1 MQDRNF
7 HIRISPEVINRKK
20 FLVNYNSVTISPTLS
35 ADPCCNITTTT
46 TTTRLTGLTYTYS
59 SMTQILSGGTDGTSL
74 LTGLT
79 IPIMLTETATDM
91 GYYSVFDGLILQKD
105 ILTNFIFSGDPTNP
119 SKTLYLYNTS
129 DNEFKKYLEFSNYQI
144 DWGDNTPLT
153 TISPYTS
160 TPYIHTYSTPG
171 EFTVSMSGLSPWSY
185 NIVQKTVYVPFTG
198 VTVDNLNG
206 TAYFIPLGGSW
217 SGTPL
222 SYDYIFSGDSSCDV
236 YDTNPYL
243 DGNVIITGYTKSS
256 LNDLRQYGLRKFKV
270 GEQVTGSTGVVG
282 IYKGISP
289 DGLSSGYTI
298 NGIDYYDYE
307 DGTTLFVVSG
317 ITPIDVVCSAITK
330 EEYLINVVDSPDIQS
345 AVFIERGK
353 VSVFEKIMRLGE
365 VDNIGDL
372 TKYGYGFF
380 KVTNT

>member
-1 MQDRNF
+1 
-7 HIRISPEVINRKK
+7 
-20 FLVNYNSVTISPTLS
+20 
-35 ADPCCNITTTT
+35 
-46 TTTRLTGLTYTYS
+46 
-59 SMTQILSGGTDGTSL
+59 MTQILSGGTDGTSL

-353 VSVFEKIMRLGE
+353 VSVLEKIMRLGE

>member
-353 VSVFEKIMRLGE
+353 VSVLEKIMRLGE